1 MIMYS
6 NGLKTIAVLVTEM
19 QTQSLFQRV
28 VCKHISEQAYKLG
41 YNVAIFNWNNPY
53 GEHKEYFKGEL
64 EIFDLADMSSYDAVI
79 YLKDTFDNPEIE
91 QDIEKKVHEKV
102 TGPCVSLRTHAKDFC
117 NILIDES
124 AGIKEIVKHFIEV
137 HGCKKIA
144 FMTGKIEM
152 LGAQLRLAAYK
163 ETMEEYGLEYDES
176 YIFYGDYWKNKAG
189 EAVDHYEASHYGM
202 PEAIVCAN
210 DYMALAVMQELIE
223 RGYRIPDDI
232 LISGFDNINDAEDYI
247 PSLTSLDVPLDVMA
261 KEAVCYIHEQLNGK
275 KSSDDIMIV
284 PRPVLRNSCGCGKRD
299 DWNIIRKKG
308 RDYLAKSDNA
318 YTMRDMRFFTIALE
332 GISNLNELT
341 NVVDRY
347 MGNVGG
353 YRDFF
358 MCLNIEPDGD
368 LTKPYPSCDGYT
380 ENMLCSLAIKDRI
393 KVEANPKTFER
404 KFLIP
409 PEYTTEEPQIYY
421 FTPLHCLTKNYGYTA
436 ISYSDYYGLQGDYYS
451 FSTYISNALDTFN
464 DKVILQ
470 RTLEKMEQ
478 LSVTDVLTGLY
489 NRRGFE
495 IKSTDIYEDCV
506 EKNVPAMIVCIDM
519 DGLKYINDIHG
530 HSSGDKAIRT
540 LAKALCYASG
550 NKEVCARV
558 GGDEFCVIAGDYSQ
572 EEMDDFVRKVFEYL
586 DNYNKNAGNSK
597 YQVSASCGAM
607 LIDNHNGESLEYYIN
622 LCDKYMYEDKEKKKV
637 AR

>member
-1 MIMYS
+1 MID
-6 NGLKTIAVLVTEM
+6 IAVKGIVKAFEVDKNILDGISFEVNEGERVGLLGKNGAGKT
-19 QTQSLFQRV
+19 TLFKV
-28 VCKHISEQAYKLG
+28 IV
-41 YNVAIFNWNNPY
+41 
-53 GEHKEYFKGEL
+53 GEL
-64 EIFDLADMSSYDAVI
+64 DS
-79 YLKDTFDNPEIE
+79 
-91 QDIEKKVHEKV
+91 
-102 TGPCVSLRTHAKDFC
+102 
-117 NILIDES
+117 DE
-124 AGIKEIVKHFIEV
+124 GEV
-137 HGCKKIA
+137 VLG
-144 FMTGKIEM
+144 TGK
-152 LGAQLRLAAYK
+152 R
-163 ETMEEYGLEYDES
+163 
-176 YIFYGDYWKNKAG
+176 AG
-189 EAVDHYEASHYGM
+189 
-202 PEAIVCAN
+202 
-210 DYMALAVMQELIE
+210 
-223 RGYRIPDDI
+223 
-232 LISGFDNINDAEDYI
+232 LISQI
-247 PSLTSLDVPLDVMA
+247 PV
-261 KEAVCYIHEQLNGK
+261 Y
-275 KSSDDIMIV
+275 
-284 PRPVLRNSCGCGKRD
+284 
-299 DWNIIRKKG
+299 
-308 RDYLAKSDNA
+308 
-318 YTMRDMRFFTIALE
+318 
-332 GISNLNELT
+332 
-341 NVVDRY
+341 
-347 MGNVGG
+347 
-353 YRDFF
+353 
-358 MCLNIEPDGD
+358 
-368 LTKPYPSCDGYT
+368 
-380 ENMLCSLAIKDRI
+380 
-393 KVEANPKTFER
+393 
-404 KFLIP
+404 P

-572 EEMDDFVRKVFEYL
+572 EEMDDFVREVFEYL